1 MKGKL
6 IIIESGS
13 DASGKA
19 TQTEILYERLKKEGY
34 MIKKVEYP
42 NYESPSSALVKMYLK
57 GDFGKN
63 ASDVDP
69 YIASTFL
76 QLIGM
81 HHLKPIG
88 RSFTMKVE

>member
-34 MIKKVEYP
+34 MIK
-42 NYESPSSALVKMYLK
+42 
-57 GDFGKN
+57 
-63 ASDVDP
+63 
-69 YIASTFL
+69 
-76 QLIGM
+76 
-81 HHLKPIG
+81 
-88 RSFTMKVE
+88 R